1 MTDLTLF
8 VGLDVHK
15 KTISVA
21 MVEAAAGAAV
31 RFYGT
36 IANTPETVRS
46 LCRKLS
52 RDGQQLHFC
61 YEAGP
66 CGYGVQ
72 RQLTR
77 LGHRCDVVAPALIP
91 RKVGDR
97 VKTDRRDAMMLA
109 QTLRAGQLTAVWV
122 PDEAHEAMRDLVRLR
137 AQAMRDLRKTR
148 QQLLSF
154 PAASWA
160 QSRPMAIG
168 PRCIGAGWASWS
180 SPTRRSIW
188 RSRRCCSGSSGPRR
202 VEIGKQGGEAATD
215 TTDFG
220 AQCGRQ
226 AGEVGEPSIRV

>member
-1 MTDLTLF
+1 MADLTLF

-21 MVEAAAGAAV
+21 MVEAAAGAEV

-36 IANTPETVRS
+36 IAHTPDIIRA

-66 CGYGVQ
+66 CGYGVH
-72 RQLTR
+72 RLLMR
-77 LGHRCDVVAPALIP
+77 LGHRCEVVAPALIP

-137 AQAMRDLRKTR
+137 TQAMRDLRR
-148 QQLLSF
+148 
-154 PAASWA
+154 AAS
-160 QSRPMAIG
+160 S
-168 PRCIGAGWASWS
+168 C
-180 SPTRRSIW
+180 
-188 RSRRCCSGSSGPRR
+188 
-202 VEIGKQGGEAATD
+202 
-215 TTDFG
+215 
-220 AQCGRQ
+220 
-226 AGEVGEPSIRV
+226 